1 MEQRGFVSVRG
12 DLGEK
17 DIENEHM
24 RRYYQYAMEQSIAV
38 PNPVAENGNI
48 ELVYSMI
55 QPVVPDFGDI
65 ASSIFS
71 GKEIYKKELK
81 NYASQMQENL
91 ERSVE
96 TVKKQKDISL
106 SDFNYKDGR

>member
-1 MEQRGFVSVRG
+1 
-12 DLGEK
+12 
-17 DIENEHM
+17 
-24 RRYYQYAMEQSIAV
+24 
-38 PNPVAENGNI
+38 
-48 ELVYSMI
+48 MI

-65 ASSIFS
+65 ASSIFLE
-71 GKEIYKKELK
+71 KEIYKKELK

-96 TVKKQKDISL
+96 IVKKQKDISL

>member
-1 MEQRGFVSVRG
+1 
-12 DLGEK
+12 
-17 DIENEHM
+17 M

-65 ASSIFS
+65 ASSSFS

-81 NYASQMQENL
+81 NYASKMQENL

>member
-1 MEQRGFVSVRG
+1 MRG

-65 ASSIFS
+65 ASSIFLE
-71 GKEIYKKELK
+71 KRFTKRIKKLRESDAGEPGTIRR
-81 NYASQMQENL
+81 NRE
-91 ERSVE
+91 E
-96 TVKKQKDISL
+96 TEGYLFVR
-106 SDFNYKDGR
+106 F